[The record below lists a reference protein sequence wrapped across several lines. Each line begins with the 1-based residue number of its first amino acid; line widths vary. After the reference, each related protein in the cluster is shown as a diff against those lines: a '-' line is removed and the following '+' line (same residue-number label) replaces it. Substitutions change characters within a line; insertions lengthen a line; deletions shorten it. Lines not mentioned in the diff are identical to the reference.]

1 MIFMKL
7 NFDSTYSFEDF
18 KKEITNKLSSR
29 NKRSIDFPD
38 FRKSAVL
45 MLFLEKNN
53 SPHVVLTVRSDKV
66 STHKGQVAF
75 PGGSHDEDDK
85 DFLETALRETYE
97 EIGLHQS
104 LIEILGEYDEYISIM
119 GFHVYVFVG
128 ALKDRP
134 EYNICED
141 EIAELIEVPFSL
153 FYNEEYTKT
162 ERVLYD
168 GNEYDVY
175 YYDYNGI
182 TIWGMTARI
191 LTDFS
196 RNVCKS

>member
-1 MIFMKL
+1 MKL

-182 TIWGMTARI
+182 TIWG
-191 LTDFS
+191 
-196 RNVCKS
+196 

>member
-1 MIFMKL
+1 MKL

-53 SPHVVLTVRSDKV
+53 SPHVVLTLRSDKV

-128 ALKDRP
+128 ALKDIP

>member
-1 MIFMKL
+1 MKL

-128 ALKDRP
+128 ALKDIP

>member
-128 ALKDRP
+128 ALKDIP

>member
-1 MIFMKL
+1 MKL

-18 KKEITNKLSSR
+18 KNEITKKLSSR
-29 NKRSIDFPD
+29 KKRSIDFPD

-75 PGGSHDEDDK
+75 PGGSHDESDK

-97 EIGLHQS
+97 EVGIPQS

-128 ALKDRP
+128 ALKDRA

-141 EIAELIEVPFSL
+141 EIAELIEVPFSI

-162 ERVLYD
+162 ERVTYE

-175 YYDYNGI
+175 YYDYDGS

>member
-18 KKEITNKLSSR
+18 KKEIINKLSSR

-128 ALKDRP
+128 ALKDIP

>member
-1 MIFMKL
+1 MKF

-128 ALKDRP
+128 ALKDIP

>member
-1 MIFMKL
+1 MKL

-18 KKEITNKLSSR
+18 KKEIINKLSSR

-128 ALKDRP
+128 ALKDIP

>member
-1 MIFMKL
+1 MKL